1 MKKLFSIMAFA
12 LITGLL
18 LWSGDALASWG
29 QAYEEVTYSFQR
41 TRRMIFIIGG
51 FVFFFVILPG
61 ILTPIIISAVR
72 NSKRKDE

>member
-1 MKKLFSIMAFA
+1 MKKLLSIMTFA
-12 LITGLL
+12 LIAGLL
-18 LWSGDALASWG
+18 LWSGDALAQSWG
-29 QAYEEVTYSFQR
+29 QAFAKTTNAFQR
-41 TRRMIFIIGG
+41 ARIIIGG